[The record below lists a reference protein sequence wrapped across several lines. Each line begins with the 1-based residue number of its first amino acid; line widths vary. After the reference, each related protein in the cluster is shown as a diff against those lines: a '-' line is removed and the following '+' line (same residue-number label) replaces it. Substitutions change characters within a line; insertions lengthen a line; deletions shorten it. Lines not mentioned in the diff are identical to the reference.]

1 MLVYMPIILAPTT
14 LKVPSLVG
22 IDSDNK
28 EIQVI
33 IYLPTIFPSYYSNAS
48 FNRWTTMLE
57 GKISVEK
64 DHLRV
69 S

>member
-48 FNRWTTMLE
+48 FNR
-57 GKISVEK
+57 
-64 DHLRV
+64 
-69 S
+69 